1 MWESIKSWFDPREL
15 RSVGTPPDYRFS
27 LANERTFLAWLRT
40 GLALVAGGLAA
51 AQFLPPLRLAHLR
64 EALAIA
70 LLLLGAAV
78 SIRAVDHWARTER
91 AMRLDEELP
100 ASRFPAVLALIVAI
114 GALLLVAAV
123 LLGGA
128 G

>member
-91 AMRLDEELP
+91 AMRLNEELP

-114 GALLLVAAV
+114 GSLLLVAV